1 MSAAAIQLDLTR
13 LSEEERAQYD
23 ALLDRLDIAFAKI
36 VEYLAAKSGCNNA
49 ASLPREARERLL
61 VEASRLTDAFDQ
73 VHTDENDP
81 DDDGESDAG
90 PAEEDDPDDDGEPD
104 APDSDSD
111 SEWDPDGA
119 ADKLADL
126 DRDLLQLLARHHAEL
141 IKNRAFLW
149 GAAMRQQRSA

>member
-81 DDDGESDAG
+81 DPG

-149 GAAMRQQRSA
+149 GVVLRQQRSA

>member
-81 DDDGESDAG
+81 DPG

-104 APDSDSD
+104 APDW
-111 SEWDPDGA
+111 EWDPDGA
-119 ADKLADL
+119 ADKLANL

-141 IKNRAFLW
+141 KKNRAFLW